1 MINYTYEIVSS
12 IIITFITIYF
22 LNYIYEVIPS
32 VRQELGSY
40 RNKIIYTPL
49 FFIFITL
56 FVIKILD
63 KILDEDAK
71 IRNYLSYI
79 KGWFIGLI
87 IAYFGSN
94 YWKINKILNIDN
106 PIMLYIYSAIIYTI
120 LYGFVMEYIKYNI

>member
-79 KGWFIGLI
+79 KGLFIGLI

-106 PIMLYIYSAIIYTI
+106 PIMVYIYSAIIYTI
-120 LYGFVMEYIKYNI
+120 LYGFFMEYIKYNI